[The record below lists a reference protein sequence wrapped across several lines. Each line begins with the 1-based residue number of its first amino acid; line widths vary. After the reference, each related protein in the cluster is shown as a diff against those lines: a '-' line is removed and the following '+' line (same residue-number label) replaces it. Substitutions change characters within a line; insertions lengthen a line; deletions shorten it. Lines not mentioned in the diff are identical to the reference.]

1 MVDSSMFMI
10 QHPSATCPG
19 CESSLSYGTKEEASS
34 WKVYYECNDGCGFN
48 QMAGRVKLTDVEHQD
63 EVHDRAREMGEQ
75 WTNRNEQK

>member
-1 MVDSSMFMI
+1 LRSVDDVDGAAYLSHLSGLRRA
-10 QHPSATCPG
+10 SA
-19 CESSLSYGTKEEASS
+19 LWNKKEVNR
-34 WKVYYECNDGCGFN
+34 WKVYYECNDGCGFD